1 MKTIYSILFL
11 LLFLLSC
18 SQQTQNNKE
27 KVRTYNISLENIST
41 SNFFT
46 NVDTAYFVVLETNN
60 NSLIGEIGQLSISN
74 KLILTDRQTNSI
86 MQFDLKGN
94 HISTNTKVGNGPGE
108 YIRIDGLC
116 IYEPKDYIMIL
127 DAMKNKVIVYDS
139 NFNFIEERNT
149 SVPFGPTAFSIF
161 DYNTLVFEQSIN
173 STQSDKKYNLFVN
186 NKNGETTYLLP
197 FNKTANTVFSPRIT
211 LYYTNDTLVYVP
223 TYNNIVYNIFNNK
236 IEPRLKFDF
245 GDKWI
250 KEDIVYNSSLGENPL
265 KFIETLKD
273 QDFVYF
279 FNELEN
285 STHIYIDFYYKNDSY
300 ISIINKKDN
309 KNTLIRL
316 NKNNDFS
323 IKPLSI
329 YKDYFIIPVTT
340 SESTKIINNN
350 YKFKGK
356 NKMFE
361 LNNKLQE
368 ENNPI
373 LMFVKF
379 K

>member
-1 MKTIYSILFL
+1 M
-11 LLFLLSC
+11 
-18 SQQTQNNKE
+18 
-27 KVRTYNISLENIST
+27 
-41 SNFFT
+41 
-46 NVDTAYFVVLETNN
+46 
-60 NSLIGEIGQLSISN
+60 
-74 KLILTDRQTNSI
+74 
-86 MQFDLKGN
+86 
-94 HISTNTKVGNGPGE
+94 
-108 YIRIDGLC
+108 
-116 IYEPKDYIMIL
+116 
-127 DAMKNKVIVYDS
+127 
-139 NFNFIEERNT
+139 
-149 SVPFGPTAFSIF
+149 
-161 DYNTLVFEQSIN
+161 
-173 STQSDKKYNLFVN
+173 
-186 NKNGETTYLLP
+186 
-197 FNKTANTVFSPRIT
+197 
-211 LYYTNDTLVYVP
+211 
-223 TYNNIVYNIFNNK
+223 
-236 IEPRLKFDF
+236 
-245 GDKWI
+245 
-250 KEDIVYNSSLGENPL
+250 
-265 KFIETLKD
+265 
-273 QDFVYF
+273 
-279 FNELEN
+279 EN